1 MRTATIAAAL
11 ATAAALVLGGC
22 SDVSLSRPTSTE
34 VHFQNP
40 PTAVDILLV
49 VDDSGSMDAEQGKLS
64 RGFES
69 FVRYFDVA
77 DVDYHIG
84 VTTTDMDTRRG
95 ALADRGG
102 TKVISRD
109 TEDPG
114 DVFADNVRVGI
125 VGSADERGFDA
136 ASTAISDDLAEANE
150 GFLREDALLSI
161 IFLSDE
167 EDASYGPT
175 ADWLQDLRDLK
186 GPGARRDA
194 VNVSALVG
202 VDPETG
208 EPADCGQV
216 IGEPNEGA
224 FAGHRYVDVALA
236 TGGVVGSICLDEYD
250 DIISDMGLASS
261 RLRDRFTL
269 RVAPVLD
276 TLEVRLFIPDTAEF
290 DEEGLVT
297 PPEGVDGEW
306 SWVYE
311 EEETETTPVYRVRF
325 LDAGSLPPVATRVVI
340 RYEARP

>member
-1 MRTATIAAAL
+1 MRSVATVGFLAL
-11 ATAAALVLGGC
+11 ALAGC
-22 SDVSLSRPTSTE
+22 SETNLSRPTSTE

-49 VDDSGSMDAEQGKLS
+49 VDDSGSMAAEQGKLA
-64 RGFES
+64 RGFET

-84 VTTTDMDTRRG
+84 VTTTDMDTRAG

-102 TKVISRD
+102 SKVISRETD
-109 TEDPG
+109 DPA
-114 DVFADNVRVGI
+114 DVFFENVRVGT
-125 VGSADERGFDA
+125 VGSADERGMDA
-136 ASTAISDDLAEANE
+136 ATAALSEELAETNE
-150 GFLREDALLSI
+150 GFLREDALLSV
-161 IFLSDE
+161 IFVSDE

-175 ADWLQDLRDLK
+175 AEWLQDLRDLK

-202 VDPETG
+202 VDLETG

-216 IGEPNEGA
+216 PGEPNEGA
-224 FAGHRYVDVALA
+224 FAGHRYVDIARS
-236 TGGVVGSICLDEYD
+236 TGGVVGSICLELYD
-250 DIISDMGLASS
+250 DVISAMGLASS

-269 RVAPVLD
+269 RTAPVLD
-276 TLEVRLFIPDTAEF
+276 TLEVRLFIPDTDEF
-290 DEEGLVT
+290 DGEGLLT

-306 SWVYE
+306 AWE
-311 EEETETTPVYRVRF
+311 FQELETESTPVYRIQF